1 MQSAYMCT
9 ICVAPLLDT
18 TPTLALKC
26 AHVFHKACMDTWC
39 DVTKKNLEDLT
50 CPSCKSSAMDMSLVE
65 QSLLTPKERS
75 RPFPASWCDGSSA
88 SVVEEVDASPSRA
101 SVSAIPAHATD
112 DTPSDAQSFW
122 TAARATVS
130 VDDSAS
136 AALADSDSASAALA
150 DSSASAPADDASAHP
165 AIVEAMSSGQVSGA
179 SHAESES
186 AIIPVEVEP
195 LSAMPKNTASHAE
208 SVLATIPDED
218 GPLSAMP
225 KNVASHAENAL
236 AIIPDEVDLQLAMP
250 KKIQAGMQGFSID
263 AVASYAER
271 DVVSKPICCDC
282 LQECTSFRIKSKGEN
297 GARCTKC
304 DYTRLRIH
312 RDKGAGFSHKLMEI
326 PKETLVEFFKA
337 SHQMTAREQRTS
349 YDLTMSKHSTRERYF
364 ERGGAFKPLSV
375 WEREGFDV
383 TPIATKSEPEDVM
396 PCRLFG
402 LVYRVPTLTVGQR
415 GTDGHAN
422 KSAAHSRW
430 VDNSEEKRLRA
441 APSIAAA
448 DAEEMP
454 AAASKAASAAAPSRA
469 ASAASPSRA
478 ASAAEEM
485 PAAVKEEPATDDD
498 SSCSSSSSSLET
510 NGNKKDS
517 KKNKKAKLEKKKR
530 KKQEK
535 KQKKEAKKL
544 KAEQVKLARQE
555 REDKKAA
562 TIAAKKAESE
572 EKAEQKRIESAANK
586 ISSRSIALAK
596 ADASKLDGA
605 IASLQKTFR
614 APGADRVDD
623 SAKKPL
629 ENRLRE
635 LTVYHSRAILHVSGM
650 PGDEYETYPEM
661 KEMIANTKKLE
672 TIFLLIVRTMASSQ

>member
-1 MQSAYMCT
+1 MQ
-9 ICVAPLLDT
+9 
-18 TPTLALKC
+18 
-26 AHVFHKACMDTWC
+26 
-39 DVTKKNLEDLT
+39 
-50 CPSCKSSAMDMSLVE
+50 MSIKE
-65 QSLLTPKERS
+65 QSLLAPKERS
-75 RPFPASWCDGSSA
+75 RPFPRSWCDESSA

-101 SVSAIPAHATD
+101 SGSATPAHATD

-130 VDDSAS
+130 VD
-136 AALADSDSASAALA
+136 DSASAALA

-186 AIIPVEVEP
+186 AIIPDEVEP

-236 AIIPDEVDLQLAMP
+236 AIIPVEVDLQLAMP

-263 AVASYAER
+263 AVASYAEH

-282 LQECTSFRIKSKGEN
+282 LQECTSFRIKSKGDN

-375 WEREGFDV
+375 WEREGYDV

-469 ASAASPSRA
+469 ASAAAPSRA
-478 ASAAEEM
+478 ASAAASSRAASAKEEM
-485 PAAVKEEPATDDD
+485 PAAVKEEPTTDDD
-498 SSCSSSSSSLET
+498 SSCSSSSSSLERD
-510 NGNKKDS
+510 GNKKDS
-517 KKNKKAKLEKKKR
+517 KKYKKVKLMKKKR

-572 EKAEQKRIESAANK
+572 EKAEQKRIESAEKK

-629 ENRLRE
+629 ENRLQE
-635 LTVYHSRAILHVSGM
+635 LTVYHSRAILQVSGLP
-650 PGDEYETYPEM
+650 PGDEYVPCPEL

-672 TIFLLIVRTMASSQ
+672 TIFMLIVRTMTSSQ

>member
-1 MQSAYMCT
+1 MCT
-9 ICVAPLLDT
+9 ICHAPLLDT

-26 AHVFHKACMDTWC
+26 AHVFHKACIDTWC
-39 DVTKKNLEDLT
+39 DVTKTNLEDLT
-50 CPSCKSSAMDMSLVE
+50 CPSCKSSAMQMSIKE
-65 QSLLTPKERS
+65 QSLLAPKERS
-75 RPFPASWCDGSSA
+75 RPFPRSWCDESSA

-101 SVSAIPAHATD
+101 SGSATPAHATD

-136 AALADSDSASAALA
+136 AALADS
-150 DSSASAPADDASAHP
+150 SASAPADDASAHP
-165 AIVEAMSSGQVSGA
+165 AIVDAMSSGQVSGA

-186 AIIPVEVEP
+186 AIIPDEVEP

-208 SVLATIPDED
+208 SVLAIIPDED
-218 GPLSAMP
+218 GPLSAMS

-282 LQECTSFRIKSKGEN
+282 LQECTSFRIKSKGDN

-375 WEREGFDV
+375 WEREGYDV

-469 ASAASPSRA
+469 ASAAAPSRA
-478 ASAAEEM
+478 ASAAASSRAASAKEEM
-485 PAAVKEEPATDDD
+485 PAAAKEEPTTDDD
-498 SSCSSSSSSLET
+498 SSGSSSSSSLERD
-510 NGNKKDS
+510 GNKKDS
-517 KKNKKAKLEKKKR
+517 KKNKKVKLMKKKR

-555 REDKKAA
+555 RDDKKAA

-572 EKAEQKRIESAANK
+572 EKAEQKRIESAEK
-586 ISSRSIALAK
+586 KMSSRSIALAK

>member
-1 MQSAYMCT
+1 MCT
-9 ICVAPLLDT
+9 ICHAPLLDT

-26 AHVFHKACMDTWC
+26 AHVFHKACIDTWC
-39 DVTKKNLEDLT
+39 DVTKTNLEDLT
-50 CPSCKSSAMDMSLVE
+50 CPSCKSSAMQMSIKE
-65 QSLLTPKERS
+65 QSLLAPKERS
-75 RPFPASWCDGSSA
+75 RPFPRSWCDDGSA
-88 SVVEEVDASPSRA
+88 YVVEEVDASPSRA
-101 SVSAIPAHATD
+101 SGSATPAHATD
-112 DTPSDAQSFW
+112 DTPSDAQLFW
-122 TAARATVS
+122 TAARAT
-130 VDDSAS
+130 DDTPS
-136 AALADSDSASAALA
+136 DDSASAALA

-186 AIIPVEVEP
+186 AIIPDEVEP

-236 AIIPDEVDLQLAMP
+236 AIIPVEVDLQLAMP

-263 AVASYAER
+263 AVASYAEH

-282 LQECTSFRIKSKGEN
+282 LQECTSFRIKSKGDN

-375 WEREGFDV
+375 WEREGYDV

-469 ASAASPSRA
+469 ASAAAPSRA
-478 ASAAEEM
+478 ASAAASSRAASAKEEM
-485 PAAVKEEPATDDD
+485 PAAVKEEPTTDDD
-498 SSCSSSSSSLET
+498 SSGSSSSSSLERD
-510 NGNKKDS
+510 GNKKDS
-517 KKNKKAKLEKKKR
+517 KKNKKVKLMKKKR

-635 LTVYHSRAILHVSGM
+635 LTVYHSRAILQVSGLP
-650 PGDEYETYPEM
+650 PGDEYVPCPEL

-672 TIFLLIVRTMASSQ
+672 TIFMLIVRTMTSSQ

>member
-1 MQSAYMCT
+1 M
-9 ICVAPLLDT
+9 
-18 TPTLALKC
+18 
-26 AHVFHKACMDTWC
+26 
-39 DVTKKNLEDLT
+39 E
-50 CPSCKSSAMDMSLVE
+50 MSIVE

-75 RPFPASWCDGSSA
+75 RPFPRSWCDESSA

-101 SVSAIPAHATD
+101 SGSAIPAHATD

-136 AALADSDSASAALA
+136 AALADS
-150 DSSASAPADDASAHP
+150 SASAPAADASAHP
-165 AIVEAMSSGQVSGA
+165 AIVDAMSSGQVSGA

-186 AIIPVEVEP
+186 AIIPDEVEP

-208 SVLATIPDED
+208 SVLAIIPDED

-282 LQECTSFRIKSKGEN
+282 LQECTSFRIKSKGDN

-375 WEREGFDV
+375 WEREGYDV

-469 ASAASPSRA
+469 ASAAAPSRA
-478 ASAAEEM
+478 ASAAASSRAASAKEEM
-485 PAAVKEEPATDDD
+485 PAAAKEEPTTDDD
-498 SSCSSSSSSLET
+498 SSGSSSSSSLERD
-510 NGNKKDS
+510 GNKKDS
-517 KKNKKAKLEKKKR
+517 KKNKKVKLMKKKR

-555 REDKKAA
+555 RDDKKAA

-572 EKAEQKRIESAANK
+572 EKAEQKRIESAEK
-586 ISSRSIALAK
+586 KMSSRSIALAK

>member
-1 MQSAYMCT
+1 
-9 ICVAPLLDT
+9 
-18 TPTLALKC
+18 
-26 AHVFHKACMDTWC
+26 
-39 DVTKKNLEDLT
+39 
-50 CPSCKSSAMDMSLVE
+50 
-65 QSLLTPKERS
+65 
-75 RPFPASWCDGSSA
+75 
-88 SVVEEVDASPSRA
+88 
-101 SVSAIPAHATD
+101 
-112 DTPSDAQSFW
+112 
-122 TAARATVS
+122 
-130 VDDSAS
+130 
-136 AALADSDSASAALA
+136 
-150 DSSASAPADDASAHP
+150 
-165 AIVEAMSSGQVSGA
+165 
-179 SHAESES
+179 
-186 AIIPVEVEP
+186 
-195 LSAMPKNTASHAE
+195 
-208 SVLATIPDED
+208 
-218 GPLSAMP
+218 
-225 KNVASHAENAL
+225 
-236 AIIPDEVDLQLAMP
+236 
-250 KKIQAGMQGFSID
+250 
-263 AVASYAER
+263 
-271 DVVSKPICCDC
+271 
-282 LQECTSFRIKSKGEN
+282 
-297 GARCTKC
+297 
-304 DYTRLRIH
+304 
-312 RDKGAGFSHKLMEI
+312 MEI

-375 WEREGFDV
+375 WEREGYDV

-469 ASAASPSRA
+469 ASAAAPSRA
-478 ASAAEEM
+478 ASAAASSRAASAKEEM
-485 PAAVKEEPATDDD
+485 PAAVKEEPTTDDD
-498 SSCSSSSSSLET
+498 SSCSSSSSSLERD
-510 NGNKKDS
+510 GNKKDS
-517 KKNKKAKLEKKKR
+517 KKYKKVKLMKKKR